1 MTEDTGMEKGEWK
14 EELIAFGSDG
24 CAVMTGKGEM
34 VFGDFFNKTHQK
46 RTSRVSGVVPTR

>member
-1 MTEDTGMEKGEWK
+1 MTEATGMEKGEWK